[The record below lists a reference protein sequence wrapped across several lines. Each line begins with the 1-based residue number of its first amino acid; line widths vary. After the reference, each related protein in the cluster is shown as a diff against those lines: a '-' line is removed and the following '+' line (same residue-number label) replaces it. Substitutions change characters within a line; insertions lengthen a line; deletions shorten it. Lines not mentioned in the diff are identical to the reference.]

1 MTITTC
7 NHQGCDKPY
16 DIENQSR
23 YRQPLRL
30 CGKHYNELERMAVGS
45 QAERMFLYR
54 CGIIRDEA
62 IDETVDR
69 LIQEVI

>member
-1 MTITTC
+1 MTC

-45 QAERMFLYR
+45 QAERQFLAA
-54 CGIIRDEA
+54 CVP
-62 IDETVDR
+62 VDTKV
-69 LIQEVI
+69 LDDTAAGVLAVL